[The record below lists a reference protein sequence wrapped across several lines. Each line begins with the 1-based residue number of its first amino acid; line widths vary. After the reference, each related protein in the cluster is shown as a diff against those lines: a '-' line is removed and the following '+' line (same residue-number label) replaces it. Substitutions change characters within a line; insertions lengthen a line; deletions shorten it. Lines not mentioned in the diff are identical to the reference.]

1 MAKTMVTVNRVIL
14 QQFLSHLFLGL
25 STVRRYMTML
35 SMVLTESGFNV
46 RLCVV
51 CACVEGEGVE
61 GREDGEVV
69 TVAKKSWICDEMM
82 R

>member
-1 MAKTMVTVNRVIL
+1 MNCTEIIIRH
-14 QQFLSHLFLGL
+14 LSYLFFGL

-35 SMVLTESGFNV
+35 SMVLTESGFKV
-46 RLCVV
+46 RVL

-61 GREDGEVV
+61 GREDGAAV
-69 TVAKKSWICDEMM
+69 TVAKKSWICPETM